1 MLLAE
6 NNAEGS
12 KIMDRAFMV
21 IMTPVVAAHQ
31 GDFGRCLSHVGGQP
45 FHSQEA
51 EVAVR

>member
-1 MLLAE
+1 VLLAE